1 MPCEPGG
8 QNAPMVEDARG
19 SEVLSPEA
27 LTSEEIHT
35 ALGALLDRRDSGASG
50 TVLGAGSDDLAAGQR
65 FLEALVDG
73 GWMVPT
79 WPARHGGRDADAS
92 EAVLIDTVM
101 GDYDVADLY
110 PYGVGLNLVGPVL
123 LDHGRPDQ
131 QDRWLRP
138 IADGSQIWC
147 QMFSEPDAGS
157 DLANAGMR
165 AERDGGE
172 WVLNGSKVWT
182 SRGAY
187 ARWGMCLARTDPSVA
202 KHRGLTMFAVDMTA
216 IGVEVRGL
224 EQINGDRHFTEVFVS
239 DVRVPDADRIGDLG
253 AGWGLT
259 VETLAHER
267 ATIGG
272 RSFGGG
278 DTEAQG
284 LPSWLEGWRSSG
296 HLNDPVVRQRAVRA
310 FILHRVNQMT
320 VARAAFALGDGETP
334 GPEGSGA
341 KLRSVAAF
349 KARAYL
355 GKDLAGA
362 AGMLTGTE
370 GHLEF
375 LTAPSMSIRGGTD
388 EVQRNIVGERVL
400 GLPGEPRVDKDA
412 AYVDLKKSR

>member
-1 MPCEPGG
+1 VNG
-8 QNAPMVEDARG
+8 QTAPVDLTIDQIGA
-19 SEVLSPEA
+19 A
-27 LTSEEIHT
+27 LDD
-35 ALGALLDRRDSGASG
+35 LLDRRDPNASS
-50 TVLGAGSDDLAAGQR
+50 TVLGAGSDDLEAGRR
-65 FLEALVDG
+65 FLGSLVDG

-79 WPARHGGRDADAS
+79 WPSRHGGRDADAA
-92 EAVLIDTVM
+92 EAALIETAM
-101 GDYDVADLY
+101 GGYAIADMY

-123 LDHGRPDQ
+123 LERGTPDQ

-138 IADGSQIWC
+138 IADGSEIWC

-165 AERDGGE
+165 ADRDGDE

-187 ARWGMCLARTDPSVA
+187 ARWGMCLARTDASLA
-202 KHRGLTMFAVDMTA
+202 KHRGLTMFAVEMSA
-216 IGVEVRGL
+216 PGVEVRPL
-224 EQINGDRHFTEVFVS
+224 VQINGDRHFTEVFVS

-272 RSFGGG
+272 RAFGGG
-278 DTEAQG
+278 DAEEVG
-284 LPSWLEGWRSSG
+284 LPSWLEEWRNAGWLDGPVERQAAMRSF
-296 HLNDPVVRQRAVRA
+296 VE
-310 FILHRVNQMT
+310 HRVNQMAT
-320 VARAAFALGDGETP
+320 ARAAALADGSAP
-334 GPEGSGA
+334 GPEGSMA

-349 KARAYL
+349 KSRAYL
-355 GKDLAGA
+355 GKNLRGA
-362 AGMLTGTE
+362 AGMLSDSP

-388 EVQRNIVGERVL
+388 EVQRNIIGERIL
-400 GLPGEPRVDKDA
+400 GLPGEPRVDKGV
-412 AYVDLKKSR
+412 AYSELKKSR

>member
-1 MPCEPGG
+1 MNG
-8 QNAPMVEDARG
+8 QTAPVDLTIDQIGA
-19 SEVLSPEA
+19 A
-27 LTSEEIHT
+27 LDD
-35 ALGALLDRRDSGASG
+35 LLDRRDPNGSS
-50 TVLGAGSDDLAAGQR
+50 TVLGAGSDDLEAGRR
-65 FLEALVDG
+65 FLGSLVDG

-79 WPARHGGRDADAS
+79 WPSRHGGRDADAA
-92 EAVLIDTVM
+92 EAALIETAM
-101 GDYDVADLY
+101 GGYAIADMY

-123 LDHGRPDQ
+123 LERGTPDQ

-138 IADGSQIWC
+138 IADGSEIWC

-157 DLANAGMR
+157 DLANVGMR
-165 AERDGGE
+165 ADRDGDE

-187 ARWGMCLARTDPSVA
+187 ARWGMCLARTDASLA
-202 KHRGLTMFAVDMTA
+202 KHRGLTMFAVEMSA
-216 IGVEVRGL
+216 PGVEVRPL
-224 EQINGDRHFTEVFVS
+224 VQINGDRHFTEVFVS

-272 RSFGGG
+272 RAFGGG
-278 DTEAQG
+278 DAEEVG
-284 LPSWLEGWRSSG
+284 LPSWLEEWSDAGRLDGPVERQAAMRS
-296 HLNDPVVRQRAVRA
+296 
-310 FILHRVNQMT
+310 FIMHRVNQMAK
-320 VARAAFALGDGETP
+320 ARAAALSDGSAP
-334 GPEGSGA
+334 GPEGSMA
-341 KLRSVAAF
+341 KLRSVSAF

-355 GKDLAGA
+355 GKNLGGA
-362 AGMLTGTE
+362 AGMLSDSP

-400 GLPGEPRVDKDA
+400 GLPGEPRVDKGV
-412 AYVDLKKSR
+412 AYSELKKSR

>member
-1 MPCEPGG
+1 MDLTIDQIG
-8 QNAPMVEDARG
+8 AALED
-19 SEVLSPEA
+19 
-27 LTSEEIHT
+27 
-35 ALGALLDRRDSGASG
+35 LLDRRDPTGSS
-50 TVLGAGSDDLAAGQR
+50 TVLGAGSDDLEAGRR
-65 FLEALVDG
+65 FLGSLVDG

-79 WPARHGGRDADAS
+79 WPSRHGGRDADAA
-92 EAVLIDTVM
+92 EAALIETAM
-101 GDYDVADLY
+101 GDYAIADLY

-123 LDHGRPDQ
+123 LDRGTPAQ

-138 IADGSQIWC
+138 IADGSEIWC

-165 AERDGGE
+165 AERDGDE
-172 WVLNGSKVWT
+172 WILNGSKVWT

-187 ARWGMCLARTDPSVA
+187 ARWGMCLARTDASLA
-202 KHRGLTMFAVDMTA
+202 KHRGLTMFAVEMSA
-216 IGVEVRGL
+216 PGVEVRPL
-224 EQINGDRHFTEVFVS
+224 VQINGDRHFTEVFVS

-272 RSFGGG
+272 RAFGGG
-278 DTEAQG
+278 DAEEGG
-284 LPSWLEGWRSSG
+284 LPSWLEEWRDAG
-296 HLNDPVVRQRAVRA
+296 RLGGPVERQAAMRS
-310 FILHRVNQMT
+310 FIMHRVNQMAT
-320 VARAAFALGDGETP
+320 ARAAALSGGSAP
-334 GPEGSGA
+334 GPEGSMA
-341 KLRSVAAF
+341 KLRSVSAF

-355 GKDLAGA
+355 GKNLGGA
-362 AGMLTGTE
+362 AGMLSDSP

-400 GLPGEPRVDKDA
+400 GLPGEPRVDKGV
-412 AYVDLKKSR
+412 AYSELKKSR

>member
-1 MPCEPGG
+1 VNG
-8 QNAPMVEDARG
+8 QTAPVDLTIDQIGA
-19 SEVLSPEA
+19 A
-27 LTSEEIHT
+27 LDD
-35 ALGALLDRRDSGASG
+35 LLDRRDPNGSS
-50 TVLGAGSDDLAAGQR
+50 TVLGAGSDDLEAGRR
-65 FLEALVDG
+65 FLGSLVDG

-79 WPARHGGRDADAS
+79 WPSRHGGRDADAA
-92 EAVLIDTVM
+92 EAALIETAM
-101 GDYDVADLY
+101 GGYAIADMY

-123 LDHGRPDQ
+123 LERGTPDQ

-138 IADGSQIWC
+138 IADGSEIWC

-165 AERDGGE
+165 ADRDGDE

-187 ARWGMCLARTDPSVA
+187 ARWGMCLARTDASLA
-202 KHRGLTMFAVDMTA
+202 KHRGLTMFAVEMSA
-216 IGVEVRGL
+216 PGVEVRPL
-224 EQINGDRHFTEVFVS
+224 VQINGDRHFTEVFVS

-272 RSFGGG
+272 RAFGGG
-278 DTEAQG
+278 DAEEVG
-284 LPSWLEGWRSSG
+284 LPSWLEEWRNAG
-296 HLNDPVVRQRAVRA
+296 RLDGPVERQAAMRSFVE
-310 FILHRVNQMT
+310 HRVNQMAT
-320 VARAAFALGDGETP
+320 ARAAALADGSAP
-334 GPEGSGA
+334 GPEGSMA

-349 KARAYL
+349 KSRAYL
-355 GKDLAGA
+355 GKNLRGA
-362 AGMLTGTE
+362 AGMLSDSP

-388 EVQRNIVGERVL
+388 EVQRNIVGERIL
-400 GLPGEPRVDKDA
+400 GLPGEPRVDKGV
-412 AYVDLKKSR
+412 AYSELKKSR

>member
-1 MPCEPGG
+1 MS
-8 QNAPMVEDARG
+8 AVDA
-19 SEVLSPEA
+19 LTPEA
-27 LTSEEIHT
+27 IHD
-35 ALGALLDRRDSGASG
+35 ALGALLQRRDPDATG
-50 TVLGAGSDDLAAGQR
+50 TVLGAGSDDLEAGRR
-65 FLEALVDG
+65 FLVDLVGG

-79 WPARHGGRDADAS
+79 WPVRHGGRDSDAV
-92 EAVLIDTVM
+92 EAARIDAALA
-101 GDYDVADLY
+101 DYDVADLY

-123 LDHGRPDQ
+123 LERGTPGQ

-138 IADGSQIWC
+138 IADGSEIWC

-165 AERDGGE
+165 AERDGDE
-172 WVLNGSKVWT
+172 WILNGSKVWT

-187 ARWGMCLARTDPSVA
+187 ARWGMCLARTDATVA
-202 KHRGLTMFAVDMTA
+202 KHRGLTMFAIDMA
-216 IGVEVRGL
+216 APGVEVRPL
-224 EQINGDRHFTEVFVS
+224 DQINGDKHFTEVFVS
-239 DVRVPDADRIGDLG
+239 DVRVPDGDRIGDLG

-272 RSFGGG
+272 RAFGGG
-278 DTEAQG
+278 DDEEAG
-284 LPSWLEGWRSSG
+284 LPSWLEAWRDAG
-296 HLNDPVVRQRAVRA
+296 MLADPVARQRAVRVYVS
-310 FILHRVNQMT
+310 HRVNQLT
-320 VARAAFALGDGETP
+320 AARAAVVADGNAP

-355 GKDLAGA
+355 GKDLSGA
-362 AGMLTGTE
+362 AGMLSGTD

-400 GLPGEPRVDKDA
+400 GLPGEPRVDKDVPFA
-412 AYVDLKKSR
+412 DLKKSR

>member
-1 MPCEPGG
+1 MADRP
-8 QNAPMVEDARG
+8 
-19 SEVLSPEA
+19 S
-27 LTSEEIHT
+27 LTSEKVHE
-35 ALGALLDRRDSGASG
+35 ALGALLERRDPDASG
-50 TVLGAGSDDLAAGQR
+50 TVLGAGSDDLEAGRR
-65 FLEALVDG
+65 FLATLVDG

-79 WPARHGGRDADAS
+79 WPTRHGGRDADAE
-92 EAVLIDTVM
+92 EAARIDAAM
-101 GDYDVADLY
+101 AAYDVADLY

-123 LDHGRPDQ
+123 LERGSPEQ

-138 IADGSQIWC
+138 IADGSEVWC

-165 AERDGGE
+165 AERDGDE

-187 ARWGMCLARTDPSVA
+187 ARWGMCLARTDAGVA

-216 IGVEVRGL
+216 LGVEVRPL
-224 EQINGDRHFTEVFVS
+224 DQINGDKHFTEVFAS
-239 DVRVPDADRIGDLG
+239 DVRVPDADRIGELG

-272 RSFGGG
+272 RAFGGG
-278 DTEAQG
+278 DDEGVG
-284 LPSWLEGWRSSG
+284 LPSWLEAWRDAG
-296 HLNDPVVRQRAVRA
+296 HLADPVARQRVMHAYSM
-310 FILHRVNQMT
+310 HRINQLT
-320 VARAAFALGDGETP
+320 VARAAAAIDGDAP

-341 KLRSVAAF
+341 KLRSVATF

-362 AGMLTGTE
+362 AGMLSDVD

-388 EVQRNIVGERVL
+388 EVQRNILGERVL
-400 GLPGEPRVDKDA
+400 GLPGEPRVDKDVPFA
-412 AYVDLKKSR
+412 DLKKSR

>member
-1 MPCEPGG
+1 MNG
-8 QNAPMVEDARG
+8 QTAPVDLTIDQIGA
-19 SEVLSPEA
+19 A
-27 LTSEEIHT
+27 LDD
-35 ALGALLDRRDSGASG
+35 LLDRRDPNASS
-50 TVLGAGSDDLAAGQR
+50 TVLGAGSDDLEAGRR
-65 FLEALVDG
+65 FLGSLVDG

-79 WPARHGGRDADAS
+79 WPSRHGGRDADAA
-92 EAVLIDTVM
+92 EAALIETAM
-101 GDYDVADLY
+101 GGYAIADMY

-123 LDHGRPDQ
+123 LERGTPDQ

-138 IADGSQIWC
+138 IADGSEIWC

-165 AERDGGE
+165 ADRDGDE

-187 ARWGMCLARTDPSVA
+187 ARWGMCLARTDASLA
-202 KHRGLTMFAVDMTA
+202 KHRGLTMFAVEMSA
-216 IGVEVRGL
+216 PGVEVRPL
-224 EQINGDRHFTEVFVS
+224 VQINGDRHFTEVFVS

-272 RSFGGG
+272 RAFGGG
-278 DTEAQG
+278 DAEEVG
-284 LPSWLEGWRSSG
+284 LPSWLEEWRNAG
-296 HLNDPVVRQRAVRA
+296 RLDGPVERQAAMRSFVE
-310 FILHRVNQMT
+310 HRVNQMAT
-320 VARAAFALGDGETP
+320 ARAAALADGSAP
-334 GPEGSGA
+334 GPEGSMA

-349 KARAYL
+349 KSRAYL
-355 GKDLAGA
+355 GKNLRGA
-362 AGMLTGTE
+362 AGMLSDSP

-388 EVQRNIVGERVL
+388 EVQRNIIGERIL
-400 GLPGEPRVDKDA
+400 GLPGEPRVDKGV
-412 AYVDLKKSR
+412 AYSELKKSR

>member
-1 MPCEPGG
+1 MADDDRCPGG
-8 QNAPMVEDARG
+8 
-19 SEVLSPEA
+19 
-27 LTSEEIHT
+27 LTSEDIHA
-35 ALGALLDRRDSGASG
+35 ALGALLEARDRDASG
-50 TVLGAGSDDLAAGQR
+50 TVLGAGSDDLEAGRR
-65 FLEALVDG
+65 FLEVLVDG

-79 WPARHGGRDADAS
+79 WPTRHGGRGADAS
-92 EAVLIDTVM
+92 EAARIDTAM

-123 LDHGRPDQ
+123 LDRGSPDQ

-138 IADGSQIWC
+138 IADGSEIWC

-165 AERDGGE
+165 AERDGDE

-187 ARWGMCLARTDPSVA
+187 ARWGMCLARTDASVA

-216 IGVEVRGL
+216 PGVEVRGL

-239 DVRVPDADRIGDLG
+239 DVRVPDADRIGELG

-272 RSFGGG
+272 RAFGGG
-278 DTEAQG
+278 DDEEHG
-284 LPSWLEGWRSSG
+284 LPSWLEEWRFAG
-296 HLNDPVVRQRAVRA
+296 HLSDPVARQRAVRA
-310 FILHRVNQMT
+310 FILHRVNQLT
-320 VARAAFALGDGETP
+320 VARAAAGSGGGGSP
-334 GPEGSGA
+334 GPSGSGA

-355 GKDLAGA
+355 GKDLSGA
-362 AGMLTGTE
+362 AGMLADGD

-412 AYVDLKKSR
+412 PYADLKKSR